1 MTPAVFLHGF
11 LGSPDEW
18 QPIFDGLDRSRPVR
32 TATLPA
38 ADSWPL
44 GIEQLVAS
52 LPERFVLVGY
62 SMGARIALG
71 VTLEF
76 PQRVRG
82 LCMIAGHPGL
92 PPREREARRLHDDTL
107 AQRLLHSP
115 PSEFLDAWYRQE
127 VFASISEATRTV
139 WVRQRQSLDRSDQ
152 ANLLRCYSLG
162 VQPDFW
168 SRLGQIAV
176 PAQIVVGELD
186 GKYVAIARAMQRQA
200 PQMQLTIVPRA
211 GHAVHREQ
219 PAALR
224 EVLQAFLAHLP
235 QEEHEHE

>member
-18 QPIFDGLDRSRPVR
+18 QPMINGLDRSRPVL
-32 TATLPA
+32 APTLPV
-38 ADSWPL
+38 ADNWRS
-44 GIEQLVAS
+44 GVEQLVAS

-71 VTLEF
+71 MTLEF
-76 PQRVRG
+76 PARVQG

-107 AQRLLHSP
+107 AQRLLHLP
-115 PSEFLDAWYRQE
+115 PSEFLDAWYRQD
-127 VFASISEATRTV
+127 VFCSISEATRTL
-139 WVRQRQSLDRSDQ
+139 WVHQRQSLDRSEQ

-162 VQPDFW
+162 VQPDYW
-168 SRLGQIAV
+168 SRLGQIAA
-176 PAQIVVGELD
+176 PAQIVVGEQD
-186 GKYVAIARAMQRQA
+186 GKYVAIARAMQREA
-200 PQMQLTIVPRA
+200 PQMQLTLVPRA

-224 EVLQAFLAHLP
+224 GVLQAFMAHLP
-235 QEEHEHE
+235 QEEHQHE